1 MITLLINLCL
11 IIDKDSNKPDNLQ
24 TVLDLTKKMKRHVRE
39 SYPVLVLP
47 GNILYIYQI
56 DSHLKKS
63 CCHTIC
69 STLFC
74 CFDSCQSKNLID
86 YDSRWASREE
96 FKNILITNRM
106 LLDHFLNQVND
117 ALNYFHSTNRY
128 V

>member
-1 MITLLINLCL
+1 MFLIGEDPEN
-11 IIDKDSNKPDNLQ
+11 PENLQ
-24 TVLDLTKKMKRHVRE
+24 TVLDLTKRMKRYVKE

-56 DSHLKKS
+56 DSQVKKN
-63 CCHTIC
+63 CCHSFC

-74 CFDSCQSKNLID
+74 CFDACQSKKFID

-96 FKNILITNRM
+96 FKNIVITNRM
-106 LLDHFLNQVND
+106 LLDHFPNQVND
-117 ALNYFHSTNRY
+117 ALDYFHSTNRY